1 MPLHFSIQEIAS
13 CFMVLF
19 AIIDIFGSV
28 PVIVSIKS
36 KVGYLQAKKT
46 TLVACAIM
54 ISFLFVGDKLL
65 KLIGIDVYSFAVAGA
80 LVLFVIALE
89 MILGIEI
96 NKIDEPHSASIIPL
110 AFPLIA
116 GAGALTAVLALKA
129 EYHTENII
137 IAILLN
143 MVVVYL
149 VLRYSG
155 KLEQILGQGV
165 ISIMKKVFGI
175 ILLAVSIKLFTANI
189 TSLLEKV
196 SP

>member
-28 PVIVSIKS
+28 PIIVSIKS

-46 TLVACAIM
+46 TFVACAIM

-175 ILLAVSIKLFTANI
+175 ILLAISIKLFTANI

>member
-46 TLVACAIM
+46 TFVACAIM

-175 ILLAVSIKLFTANI
+175 ILLAISIKLFTANI

>member
-1 MPLHFSIQEIAS
+1 MPLHFSVQEIAS

-28 PVIVSIKS
+28 PIVVSIKN

-89 MILGIEI
+89 MILGVEI
-96 NKIDEPHSASIIPL
+96 NKIDEPQSASIVPL

-116 GAGALTAVLALKA
+116 GAGSLTAVLALKA

-149 VLRYSG
+149 VLKYSG
-155 KLEQILGQGV
+155 KLEQILGKGV
-165 ISIMKKVFGI
+165 ISVMKKVFGI
-175 ILLAVSIKLFTANI
+175 ILLAISIKLFTANI

-196 SP
+196 SH

>member
-143 MVVVYL
+143 MIVVYL

-175 ILLAVSIKLFTANI
+175 ILLAISIKLFTANI

>member
-1 MPLHFSIQEIAS
+1 MPVHFSIQEIAS

-28 PVIVSIKS
+28 PIIVSIKS

-46 TLVACAIM
+46 TLVACTIM

-80 LVLFVIALE
+80 MVLFVIALE

-96 NKIDEPHSASIIPL
+96 NKIDEPQSASIVPL

-137 IAILLN
+137 VAILLN
-143 MVVVYL
+143 MIVVYL
-149 VLRYSG
+149 VLKYAG
-155 KLEQILGQGV
+155 KLEQILGKGV
-165 ISIMKKVFGI
+165 ISVMKKVFGI
-175 ILLAVSIKLFTANI
+175 ILLAISIKLFTANI

-196 SP
+196 SQ

>member
-28 PVIVSIKS
+28 PIIVSIKN
-36 KVGYLQAKKT
+36 KVGYLQAQKT

-96 NKIDEPHSASIIPL
+96 NKIDEPQSASIVPL

-149 VLRYSG
+149 VLKYSG
-155 KLEQILGQGV
+155 KLEQILGKGL
-165 ISIMKKVFGI
+165 ISVMKKVFGI
-175 ILLAVSIKLFTANI
+175 ILLAISIKLFTANI

-196 SP
+196 SH

>member
-155 KLEQILGQGV
+155 KLEQILGQGI

-175 ILLAVSIKLFTANI
+175 ILLAISIKLFTANI

>member
-28 PVIVSIKS
+28 PIIVSIKN
-36 KVGYLQAKKT
+36 KIGYLQAKKT

-96 NKIDEPHSASIIPL
+96 NKIDEPQSASIVPL

-116 GAGALTAVLALKA
+116 GAGSLTAVLALKA

-143 MVVVYL
+143 MAVVYL
-149 VLRYSG
+149 VLKYSG
-155 KLEQILGQGV
+155 KLEQILGKGV
-165 ISIMKKVFGI
+165 ISVMKKVFGI
-175 ILLAVSIKLFTANI
+175 ILLAISIKLFTANI

-196 SP
+196 SH

>member
-175 ILLAVSIKLFTANI
+175 ILLAISIKLFTANI

>member
-137 IAILLN
+137 IAIFLN

-175 ILLAVSIKLFTANI
+175 ILLAISIKLFTANI

>member
-96 NKIDEPHSASIIPL
+96 NKIDEPNSASIIPL

-175 ILLAVSIKLFTANI
+175 ILLAISIKLFTANI

>member
-155 KLEQILGQGV
+155 KLEQILGKGV

-175 ILLAVSIKLFTANI
+175 ILLAISIKLFTANI